1 MKKHIKRYLLILTA
15 LLSIA
20 LGLLGIIL
28 PVLPTTPFFIL
39 ALACFSRSSPYLH
52 QKLLTVPYIGQSLA
66 DWEAD
71 KKIDKKRKS
80 QAYLLVLISFF
91 ISISLLHDRLELQ
104 LMLIAIMVI
113 LLFFIRRVDEK

>member
-1 MKKHIKRYLLILTA
+1 MRKNIKRYLLILTA
-15 LLSIA
+15 LLSIT

-28 PVLPTTPFFIL
+28 PLLPATPFFIL
-39 ALACFSRSSPYLH
+39 ALACFSRSSPILH
-52 QKLLTVPYIGQSLA
+52 QKLLKVPYIGQSLA
-66 DWEAD
+66 DWEIN

-80 QAYLLVLISFF
+80 QIYLLILISFF

-104 LMLIAIMVI
+104 LMLIAIMVV